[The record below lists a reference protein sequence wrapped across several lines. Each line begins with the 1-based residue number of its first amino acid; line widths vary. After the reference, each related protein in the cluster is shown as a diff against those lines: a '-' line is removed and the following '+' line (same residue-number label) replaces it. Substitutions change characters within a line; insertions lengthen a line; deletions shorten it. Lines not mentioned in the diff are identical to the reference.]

1 MLCPARDV
9 LLCVLLIE
17 RSPIQQSVVGSNPT
31 HGSSSFF
38 LGNKELSW
46 VLYLVDLFV
55 VPLPFYLVVDTCKML
70 CYYVPTED
78 PPAAV
83 AAGREATTPSRVHK
97 RNERGET
104 QLHVACI
111 RGDLRLATS
120 LIEQGAE
127 VNATDHAGINVQ

>member
-1 MLCPARDV
+1 MSCMTCKILCC
-9 LLCVLLIE
+9 CVL
-17 RSPIQQSVVGSNPT
+17 P
-31 HGSSSFF
+31 
-38 LGNKELSW
+38 
-46 VLYLVDLFV
+46 
-55 VPLPFYLVVDTCKML
+55 
-70 CYYVPTED
+70 ED
-78 PPAAV
+78 PPAAG
-83 AAGREATTPSRVHK
+83 AAGKEATTPSSRVHK